1 MDQFNQ
7 QMPGLTQRQYQPVTI
22 GDWVVTFIV
31 TAIPLVGFIMLIVW
45 AVGTDTHPSKKSWAQ
60 ATLIFMVISL
70 VLVIA
75 FILVIGFSLSR
86 MIDADG
92 VNWSS

>member
-7 QMPGLTQRQYQPVTI
+7 PMSGLTQRQYQPVTI

-60 ATLIFMVISL
+60 ATLIFMVISF

-75 FILVIGFSLSR
+75 FILLVGISLSR

-92 VNWSS
+92 FKWST

>member
-7 QMPGLTQRQYQPVTI
+7 QIPGLTQKQYQPVTI

-31 TAIPLVGFIMLIVW
+31 TAIPLVGFIMLIIW

-70 VLVIA
+70 LLAIA

-86 MIDADG
+86 MIE
-92 VNWSS
+92 VNGFKWSS

>member
-7 QMPGLTQRQYQPVTI
+7 QIPGLTQKQYQPVTI

-31 TAIPLVGFIMLIVW
+31 TAIPLVGFIMLIIW
-45 AVGTDTHPSKKSWAQ
+45 AVGTDTHPSKRSWAQ

-70 VLVIA
+70 LLAIA

-86 MIDADG
+86 MIE
-92 VNWSS
+92 VNGFK